1 MKNRLTR
8 SNIIPNLNG
17 QLTGHCPQ
25 HKRINKMSKT
35 NTKVTLKKPTKKQI
49 ESVLENGVMVQAQID
64 DMTQIIKADLH
75 HRDENNQT
83 QLTQAFDKILASDN
97 EEMKQ
102 DVKRF
107 VGKQLQTLIKE
118 KPTQLAILED
128 DMEEMTVTVKKV
140 NKAMVENNDGKYVDS
155 FDVDDLGS
163 YRVVRMHKVK
173 EDLSLAQEL
182 AKWMRSKKS
191 AGLFKGTKA
200 ESKEIAMYDF
210 QAVILLAEQLERG
223 VEEL

>member
-1 MKNRLTR
+1 
-8 SNIIPNLNG
+8 
-17 QLTGHCPQ
+17 
-25 HKRINKMSKT
+25 MSKT

-49 ESVLENGVMVQAQID
+49 ESVLENGVMVQAQLD

-83 QLTQAFDKILASDN
+83 QLTVAFDKILKSDN

-155 FDVDDLGS
+155 FNEKDLGS

-173 EDLSLAQEL
+173 EDLTLAQEL

-191 AGLFKGTKA
+191 DGLFKGTKA
-200 ESKEIAMYDF
+200 DSKEIEMYDF

-223 VEEL
+223 IEEL

>member
-1 MKNRLTR
+1 MLNKMKN
-8 SNIIPNLNG
+8 
-17 QLTGHCPQ
+17 
-25 HKRINKMSKT
+25 
-35 NTKVTLKKPTKKQI
+35 NTKVSLKKPTKKQI
-49 ESVLENGVMVQAQID
+49 ESVLENGVMVQSQLD

-83 QLTQAFDKILASDN
+83 QLTVAFDKILASDN

-128 DMEEMTVTVKKV
+128 DMQEMTVTVKKV

-155 FDVDDLGS
+155 FNEKDLGS

-191 AGLFKGTKA
+191 DGLFNGTKA
-200 ESKEIAMYDF
+200 DSKEKEMYDF
-210 QAVILLAEQLERG
+210 QAVIQLAEQLEKG
-223 VEEL
+223 IEEL

>member
-1 MKNRLTR
+1 LTL
-8 SNIIPNLNG
+8 SNIIANFNG
-17 QLTGHCPQ
+17 QLTGLCPQ
-25 HKRINKMSKT
+25 PDKRINKMSKT
-35 NTKVTLKKPTKKQI
+35 NTKVTLKKPTKKEIQ
-49 ESVLENGVMVQAQID
+49 SVLDNGVMVQNQLD
-64 DMTQIIKADLH
+64 DMSQIIKADLH
-75 HRDENNQT
+75 HKDENNQT
-83 QLTQAFDKILASDN
+83 QLTQAFDKILKSDN

-140 NKAMVENNDGKYVDS
+140 NKAMVENNDGKYVDL
-155 FDVDDLGS
+155 FNEKDLGS

-173 EDLSLAQEL
+173 EVLSLAQEL

-191 AGLFKGTKA
+191 EGLFSGDKSTA
-200 ESKEIAMYDF
+200 KEVSFYDF
-210 QAVILLAEQLERG
+210 ELLKMTVENIERG
-223 VEEL
+223 IEEL

>member
-1 MKNRLTR
+1 
-8 SNIIPNLNG
+8 
-17 QLTGHCPQ
+17 
-25 HKRINKMSKT
+25 MSKT
-35 NTKVTLKKPTKKQI
+35 NTKVTLKKPNKKQI
-49 ESVLENGVMVQAQID
+49 QSVLENGVMVQNQLD
-64 DMTQIIKADLH
+64 DMSQIIKADLH
-75 HRDENNQT
+75 HRDEKNQT
-83 QLTQAFDKILASDN
+83 QLTIAFDKILASDN

-155 FDVDDLGS
+155 FNEKELGS

-173 EDLSLAQEL
+173 EDLTLAQEL

-191 AGLFKGTKA
+191 DRLFNGTKA
-200 ESKEIAMYDF
+200 DSKNPEMYDF
-210 QAVILLAEQLERG
+210 QAVIQLAEQLDRG
-223 VEEL
+223 IEEL

>member
-1 MKNRLTR
+1 LTR
-8 SNIIPNLNG
+8 SNIIANFNG
-17 QLTGHCPQ
+17 QLTGLSPQ
-25 HKRINKMSKT
+25 LKRMLNKMKN

-49 ESVLENGVMVQAQID
+49 QSVLENGVMVQAQLD

-83 QLTQAFDKILASDN
+83 QLTQAFDKILKSDN

-155 FDVDDLGS
+155 FNEKDLGS

-173 EDLSLAQEL
+173 EVLSLAQEL

-191 AGLFKGTKA
+191 EGLYNGDKSTA
-200 ESKEIAMYDF
+200 KEVSFYDF
-210 QAVILLAEQLERG
+210 ELLKMTVENIERG

>member
-1 MKNRLTR
+1 
-8 SNIIPNLNG
+8 
-17 QLTGHCPQ
+17 
-25 HKRINKMSKT
+25 MSKT
-35 NTKVTLKKPTKKQI
+35 NTKVTLKKPTKKEIQ
-49 ESVLENGVMVQAQID
+49 SVLDNGVMVQNQLD
-64 DMTQIIKADLH
+64 DMSQIIKADLH
-75 HRDENNQT
+75 HKDENNQT
-83 QLTQAFDKILASDN
+83 QLTQAFDKILKSDN

-140 NKAMVENNDGKYVDS
+140 NKAMVENNDGKYVDL
-155 FDVDDLGS
+155 FNEKDLGS

-173 EDLSLAQEL
+173 EVLSLAQEL

-191 AGLFKGTKA
+191 EGLFSGDKSTA
-200 ESKEIAMYDF
+200 KEVSFYDF
-210 QAVILLAEQLERG
+210 ELLKMTVENIERG
-223 VEEL
+223 IEEL

>member
-1 MKNRLTR
+1 MLNKMKN
-8 SNIIPNLNG
+8 
-17 QLTGHCPQ
+17 
-25 HKRINKMSKT
+25 
-35 NTKVTLKKPTKKQI
+35 NTKVTLKKPNKKQI
-49 ESVLENGVMVQAQID
+49 QSVLENGVMVQNQLD
-64 DMTQIIKADLH
+64 DMTEIIKADLH

-128 DMEEMTVTVKKV
+128 GVEEMTVTVKKV

-155 FDVDDLGS
+155 FNEKDLGS
-163 YRVVRMHKVK
+163 YRVVRMHKIK

-191 AGLFKGTKA
+191 EGLFKGTKA
-200 ESKEIAMYDF
+200 DSKEVGMYDF
-210 QAVILLAEQLERG
+210 QAVIQLAEQLERG

>member
-1 MKNRLTR
+1 
-8 SNIIPNLNG
+8 
-17 QLTGHCPQ
+17 
-25 HKRINKMSKT
+25 MSKN
-35 NTKVTLKKPTKKQI
+35 NTKVTLKKPSKKQI
-49 ESVLENGVMVQAQID
+49 QSVLENGVMVQTQLD
-64 DMTQIIKADLH
+64 DMSQIIKADLH

-83 QLTQAFDKILASDN
+83 QLTVAFDKILSSDN

-128 DMEEMTVTVKKV
+128 DIEDMTVTVKKV

-155 FDVDDLGS
+155 FNEKELGS
-163 YRVVRMHKVK
+163 YRVVRMHKTK

-182 AKWMRSKKS
+182 AKWMRSQKS
-191 AGLFKGTKA
+191 KGCFHGDKSTAKDVG
-200 ESKEIAMYDF
+200 MYDLNL
-210 QAVILLAEQLERG
+210 IRMTLDNLEKG
-223 VEEL
+223 VEKL

>member
-1 MKNRLTR
+1 
-8 SNIIPNLNG
+8 
-17 QLTGHCPQ
+17 
-25 HKRINKMSKT
+25 MSKT

-49 ESVLENGVMVQAQID
+49 QSVLENGVMVQTQLD
-64 DMTQIIKADLH
+64 DMSQIIKADLH
-75 HRDENNQT
+75 HRDEKNQT
-83 QLTQAFDKILASDN
+83 QLTIAFDKILASDN

-107 VGKQLQTLIKE
+107 VSKQLQTLIKE

-140 NKAMVENNDGKYVDS
+140 NKAMVENNEGKYVDS
-155 FDVDDLGS
+155 FNEKELGS

-173 EDLSLAQEL
+173 EDLTLAQEL

-191 AGLFKGTKA
+191 DRLFNGTKA
-200 ESKEIAMYDF
+200 DSKNPEMYDF
-210 QAVILLAEQLERG
+210 QAVIQLAEQLDRG
-223 VEEL
+223 IEEL

>member
-1 MKNRLTR
+1 M
-8 SNIIPNLNG
+8 P
-17 QLTGHCPQ
+17 
-25 HKRINKMSKT
+25 KT

-49 ESVLENGVMVQAQID
+49 QSVLENGVMVQTQLD
-64 DMTQIIKADLH
+64 DMSQIIKADLH
-75 HRDENNQT
+75 HRDEKNQT
-83 QLTQAFDKILASDN
+83 QLTIAFDKILASDN

-155 FDVDDLGS
+155 FNEKELGF

-173 EDLSLAQEL
+173 EDLTLAQEL
-182 AKWMRSKKS
+182 AKWMRSKKNDR
-191 AGLFKGTKA
+191 LFNGTKA
-200 ESKEIAMYDF
+200 DAKNPEMYDF
-210 QAVILLAEQLERG
+210 QAVIQLAEQLDRG
-223 VEEL
+223 IEEL

>member
-1 MKNRLTR
+1 
-8 SNIIPNLNG
+8 
-17 QLTGHCPQ
+17 
-25 HKRINKMSKT
+25 MSKT

-49 ESVLENGVMVQAQID
+49 QSVLENGVMVQTQLD
-64 DMTQIIKADLH
+64 DMSQIIKADLH
-75 HRDENNQT
+75 HRDEKNQT
-83 QLTQAFDKILASDN
+83 QLTVAFDKILASDN

-140 NKAMVENNDGKYVDS
+140 NKAMVENNEGKYVDS
-155 FDVDDLGS
+155 FNEKELGF

-173 EDLSLAQEL
+173 EDLTLAQEL

-191 AGLFKGTKA
+191 EGLFNGTKA
-200 ESKEIAMYDF
+200 DSKNPEMYDF
-210 QAVILLAEQLERG
+210 QAVIQLAEQLDRG
-223 VEEL
+223 IEEL

>member
-1 MKNRLTR
+1 MKN
-8 SNIIPNLNG
+8 
-17 QLTGHCPQ
+17 
-25 HKRINKMSKT
+25 

-49 ESVLENGVMVQAQID
+49 ESVLENGVMVQSQLD

-83 QLTQAFDKILASDN
+83 QLTVAFDKILKSDN

-128 DMEEMTVTVKKV
+128 DVEEMTVTVKKV

-155 FDVDDLGS
+155 FNEKDLGS

-173 EDLSLAQEL
+173 EDLTLGQEL

-191 AGLFKGTKA
+191 AGLFNGNKA
-200 ESKEIAMYDF
+200 DAREKEMYDW
-210 QAVILLAEQLERG
+210 QAVIQLAEQLERG
-223 VEEL
+223 IEEL

>member
-1 MKNRLTR
+1 
-8 SNIIPNLNG
+8 
-17 QLTGHCPQ
+17 
-25 HKRINKMSKT
+25 MSKN
-35 NTKVTLKKPTKKQI
+35 NTKVTLKKPSKKQI
-49 ESVLENGVMVQAQID
+49 QSVLENGVMVQTQLD
-64 DMTQIIKADLH
+64 DMSQIIKADLH
-75 HRDENNQT
+75 HRDEKNQT
-83 QLTQAFDKILASDN
+83 QLTVAFDKILSSDN

-128 DMEEMTVTVKKV
+128 DIEEMTVTVKKV

-155 FDVDDLGS
+155 FDELELGS
-163 YRVVRMHKVK
+163 YRVVRMHKTK

-182 AKWMRSKKS
+182 AKWMRSQKS
-191 AGLFKGTKA
+191 KGCFHGDKSTAKDVG
-200 ESKEIAMYDF
+200 MYDLNL
-210 QAVILLAEQLERG
+210 IRMTLDNLEKG

>member
-1 MKNRLTR
+1 M
-8 SNIIPNLNG
+8 
-17 QLTGHCPQ
+17 
-25 HKRINKMSKT
+25 KT

-49 ESVLENGVMVQAQID
+49 QSVLDNGVMVQAQLD

-75 HRDENNQT
+75 HRDQDNQT
-83 QLTQAFDKILASDN
+83 QLTAAFDKILESDN

-128 DMEEMTVTVKKV
+128 DVEEMTVTVKKV
-140 NKAMVENNDGKYVDS
+140 NKAMVENNDGKYVDN
-155 FDVDDLGS
+155 FNEKDLGS
-163 YRVVRMHKVK
+163 YRVVRMHKIK
-173 EDLSLAQEL
+173 DDLTLAQEL

-191 AGLFKGTKA
+191 DGLFNGTKA
-200 ESKEIAMYDF
+200 DSKEVGMYDF
-210 QAVILLAEQLERG
+210 QAVIQLAEQLEKG
-223 VEEL
+223 IEEL

>member
-1 MKNRLTR
+1 MKN
-8 SNIIPNLNG
+8 
-17 QLTGHCPQ
+17 
-25 HKRINKMSKT
+25 

-49 ESVLENGVMVQAQID
+49 QSVLENGVMVQAQLD

-83 QLTQAFDKILASDN
+83 QLTVAFDKILASDN

-128 DMEEMTVTVKKV
+128 GVEEMTVTVKKV

-155 FDVDDLGS
+155 FNEKDLGS

-173 EDLSLAQEL
+173 EVLSLAQEL

-191 AGLFKGTKA
+191 EGLFNGDKSTA
-200 ESKEIAMYDF
+200 KEVSFYDF
-210 QAVILLAEQLERG
+210 ELLKMTVENIERG